1 MDVHFKVSTL
11 IKTKNSKETQELVLE
26 SLALQ
31 LIAYNQVNLES
42 ALVLREN
49 ISIWIPWTHVET
61 SRKVTPV
68 WELLDIF

>member
-49 ISIWIPWTHVET
+49 ISIWIP
-61 SRKVTPV
+61 
-68 WELLDIF
+68 